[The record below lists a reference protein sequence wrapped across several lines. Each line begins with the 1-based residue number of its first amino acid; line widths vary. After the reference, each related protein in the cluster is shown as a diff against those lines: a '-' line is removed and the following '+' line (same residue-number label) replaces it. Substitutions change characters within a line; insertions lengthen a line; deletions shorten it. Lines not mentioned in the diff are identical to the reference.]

1 MREQKIASMFELWYS
16 LDGEEGRIFD
26 EDRKVRIIALK
37 GLKYDS

>member
-1 MREQKIASMFELWYS
+1 MSEQKIASMFELWYS
-16 LDGEEGRIFD
+16 LDGEGRIFD